1 MGTREHRESR
11 RDTRRRFEQ
20 WANNPTCEANTIS
33 AVHGISMAD
42 VATRESGRS
51 SMGQS
56 PFAIARGQ
64 TFERGLFRQS
74 ADKLIQALIKTKVL
88 PSGSAGLAD
97 FRLRMNG
104 GRCQSLDNARDETSD
119 TLRQAAA
126 KPKNAPAVVAGAT
139 VTIPG
144 GVMLPEALLVLDVLV
159 IRPGEELPTLV
170 VGEIKTYPDRAGYT
184 DPRELAGARAQ
195 AGVYVHGLALVLAEL
210 GLAKAFD
217 VSKVGFLVLS
227 RPGFNDPSIRAGEDL
242 HFQAERARRGFHLL
256 REAAKG
262 VEPLPVPGT
271 DVALDAVLGAKVDFS
286 ENCLMFCDRVTAC
299 RTKAFAAGN
308 PAALGRD
315 VARFLGAIPLGRATD
330 LIKGSKPNGNAER
343 DFVRRVR
350 AEAGGSPN

>member
-1 MGTREHRESR
+1 MSTREQRESR

-20 WANNPTCEANTIS
+20 WANNPTCQANTIS

-64 TFERGLFRQS
+64 TFERGLFRQG

-88 PSGSAGLAD
+88 PAGSAGLAD

-104 GRCQSLDNARDETSD
+104 GRCRSLDDARDETSEI
-119 TLRQAAA
+119 LRQAAV
-126 KPKNAPAVVAGAT
+126 KPKSAPAVVAGAT

-159 IRPGEELPTLV
+159 IRPGENRPELV

-184 DPRELAGARAQ
+184 DPRELAAARAQ
-195 AGVYVHGLALVLAEL
+195 AGVYVHGLTLVLAEL
-210 GLAKAFD
+210 GLTEAFH
-217 VSKVGFLVLS
+217 VSKSGFLVLS

-242 HFQAERARRGFHLL
+242 HYQAERARRGFHLL
-256 REAAKG
+256 REAAKA

-271 DVALDAVLGAKVDFS
+271 DVALDVVLGARVDFS
-286 ENCLMFCDRVTAC
+286 ENCLMFCDRVAAC
-299 RTKAFAAGN
+299 RAKAFAEGN
-308 PAALGRD
+308 AAALGRD
-315 VARFLGAIPLGRATD
+315 VARFLGDITLARAME
-330 LIKGSKPNGNAER
+330 LLKGSKPTGNAEQ
-343 DFVRRVR
+343 DLVRRVC
-350 AEAGGSPN
+350 EEGGVPN

>member
-1 MGTREHRESR
+1 MGTREEKESR

-20 WANNPTCEANTIS
+20 WANNPLCQANTIS

-64 TFERGLFRQS
+64 AFERGLFRLN
-74 ADKLIQALIKTKVL
+74 ADKLLQALIKTQVL
-88 PSGSAGLAD
+88 PAGSAGLAD

-104 GRCQSLDNARDETSD
+104 GRCRSLDDARDETSD
-119 TLRQAAA
+119 LLRQVAS

-144 GVMLPEALLVLDVLV
+144 GIMLPEALLVLDVLV
-159 IRPGEELPTLV
+159 IRPGEHKPELV

-184 DPRELAGARAQ
+184 DPGELASARAQ
-195 AGVYVHGLALVLAEL
+195 AGVYVHGLTLVLSEL
-210 GLAKAFD
+210 GLADAFR
-217 VSKVGFLVLS
+217 VSTTGFLVLS

-242 HFQAERARRGFHLL
+242 RYQAERARRGFHLL
-256 REAAKG
+256 REAAKV

-271 DVALDAVLGAKVDFS
+271 DAAIDVVLGARVDFS
-286 ENCLMFCDRVTAC
+286 ENCLMFCDRVAVC
-299 RTKAFAAGN
+299 RAKAFADGD

-315 VARFLGAIPLGRATD
+315 VARFLGEITLVRAME
-330 LIKGSKPNGNAER
+330 LINGSKPIGNAEQ
-343 DFVRRVR
+343 DLVRRIR
-350 AEAGGSPN
+350 ENEGELPN